1 MERIFAETIALH
13 VLLYA
18 CMLANPNMSERSF
31 RTAAIQGTKCMKKAF
46 RSFFFP
52 FARVFRGCFSW
63 NQPFVG
69 SLKSA
74 TNRLGPFLRPSA
86 RLFPTGKLPSGDAY
100 PFQNVWRGRK
110 VHDRI
115 QERCIRI
122 GQYIADTGATVRG
135 AARHF
140 GVSKSSVHKDMDER
154 LPKINQTLYRQ
165 VRCVLSY
172 NKSVRHLRGG
182 EATRR
187 KYLHR

>member
-1 MERIFAETIALH
+1 MTRIFAEIKALR

-18 CMLANPNMSERSF
+18 CMLGNPNMSERSF

-46 RSFFFP
+46 LSFFP
-52 FARVFRGCFSW
+52 LPVFLGAAFSW

-140 GVSKSSVHKDMDER
+140 GVSKSSVHKDVI
-154 LPKINQTLYRQ
+154 K
-165 VRCVLSY
+165 
-172 NKSVRHLRGG
+172 
-182 EATRR
+182 
-187 KYLHR
+187 

>member
-1 MERIFAETIALH
+1 M
-13 VLLYA
+13 
-18 CMLANPNMSERSF
+18 
-31 RTAAIQGTKCMKKAF
+31 
-46 RSFFFP
+46 
-52 FARVFRGCFSW
+52 
-63 NQPFVG
+63 
-69 SLKSA
+69 
-74 TNRLGPFLRPSA
+74 
-86 RLFPTGKLPSGDAY
+86 
-100 PFQNVWRGRK
+100 
-110 VHDRI
+110 HDRI

-165 VRCVLSY
+165 VRRVLSY

-182 EATRR
+182 DATRR

>member
-1 MERIFAETIALH
+1 M
-13 VLLYA
+13 
-18 CMLANPNMSERSF
+18 
-31 RTAAIQGTKCMKKAF
+31 
-46 RSFFFP
+46 
-52 FARVFRGCFSW
+52 
-63 NQPFVG
+63 
-69 SLKSA
+69 
-74 TNRLGPFLRPSA
+74 
-86 RLFPTGKLPSGDAY
+86 
-100 PFQNVWRGRK
+100 
-110 VHDRI
+110 HDRI

-122 GQYIADTGATVRG
+122 GQYIADTGSTVRG

>member
-1 MERIFAETIALH
+1 M
-13 VLLYA
+13 
-18 CMLANPNMSERSF
+18 
-31 RTAAIQGTKCMKKAF
+31 
-46 RSFFFP
+46 
-52 FARVFRGCFSW
+52 
-63 NQPFVG
+63 
-69 SLKSA
+69 
-74 TNRLGPFLRPSA
+74 
-86 RLFPTGKLPSGDAY
+86 GDAY

-122 GQYIADTGATVRG
+122 GQYIADTGETVRG

-140 GVSKSSVHKDMDER
+140 GVSKSSVHKDMDQR

-182 EATRR
+182 EATRQ
-187 KYLHR
+187 KYRHC

>member
-1 MERIFAETIALH
+1 MKQ
-13 VLLYA
+13 
-18 CMLANPNMSERSF
+18 SF
-31 RTAAIQGTKCMKKAF
+31 RTAAIQDTKRMEKAF

-52 FARVFRGCFSW
+52 FAIVFPLRLQYQKLLCGLCYHFA
-63 NQPFVG
+63 
-69 SLKSA
+69 SA
-74 TNRLGPFLRPSA
+74 LAQDEHILDPHAEFARQIYARLGGYHSALRHRRFHRRRR

-140 GVSKSSVHKDMDER
+140 GVSKSSVHKDVI
-154 LPKINQTLYRQ
+154 K
-165 VRCVLSY
+165 
-172 NKSVRHLRGG
+172 
-182 EATRR
+182 
-187 KYLHR
+187 